1 MKNIRLYTLLT
12 LQIIA
17 FYGLLNPKKY
27 GQT

>member
-12 LQIIA
+12 LQMST